1 MVFTLSN
8 GSLMFYPF
16 TAEKYRH
23 EVHATVYRCKL
34 RNLVGTILSRE
45 VHVRGVVN
53 QKYTVQVHDE
63 YVMTGNTAVLKCQA
77 LR

>member
-16 TAEKYRH
+16 SAEKYRH

-34 RNLVGTILSRE
+34 RNLVGTVLSRE
-45 VHVRGVVN
+45 IHVRG
-53 QKYTVQVHDE
+53 
-63 YVMTGNTAVLKCQA
+63 GKCYKIFFFFITKR
-77 LR
+77 LS